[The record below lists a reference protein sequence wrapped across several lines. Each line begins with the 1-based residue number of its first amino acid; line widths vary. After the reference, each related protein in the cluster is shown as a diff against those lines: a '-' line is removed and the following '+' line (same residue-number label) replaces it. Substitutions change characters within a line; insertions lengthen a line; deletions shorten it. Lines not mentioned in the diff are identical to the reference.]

1 MLETLTRRSMQ
12 LLRLLYEKGN
22 ATNTYSIHI
31 KQNDLAQQLAI
42 SRQALSIHLKK
53 LRDLSFIRTGRGFID
68 VTEKGLNML
77 GLFSNPAFVL
87 IKVSPHRRDGVYEE
101 IKKLDIQRAFRIAGD
116 IDALIVIQRMK
127 LDDILRRLSY
137 IKGIRDTRSYVAIK
151 SIK

>member
-77 GLFSNPAFVL
+77 GVFSNPAFVL

>member
-1 MLETLTRRSMQ
+1 VLETLTRRSMQ

-77 GLFSNPAFVL
+77 GVFSNPAFVL